1 MQCPPKACL
10 NKFWLS
16 RINLV
21 IIIIIIIIVL
31 LLLLSLLLL
40 SLFLRRPAQE

>member
-1 MQCPPKACL
+1 MQCPPKACM

-21 IIIIIIIIVL
+21 IIIIIIIVL
-31 LLLLSLLLL
+31 LLLLSLLIL